1 LSLESRRSTQ
11 LHDPGAELLDRVGG
25 VWSQY
30 GRVILG
36 AVVVA
41 AAIGAG
47 LLLFQ
52 RGQERT
58 RAQASERLAEAT
70 VFFWQGDYPRSLEL
84 ARQVIQQYGSTPS
97 GRDAHRLVG
106 DNAFWTGDYKT
117 AIEEYRAYLSTAS
130 SGGILAD
137 AARRSLAYALETD
150 GQYAEAATT
159 YLGLVGKFDRE
170 SDGEM
175 LLAAGRSHLA
185 AGMTAEAKQDLER
198 LANEFGDTSSAR
210 RGRELL
216 AEIELGFTTA
226 R

>member
-1 LSLESRRSTQ
+1 LSLESRRGTQ

-25 VWSQY
+25 VWSEY

-36 AVVVA
+36 GVVVA
-41 AAIGAG
+41 VAIGAG
-47 LLLFQ
+47 VILFQ

-70 VFFWQGDYPRSLEL
+70 VFFWQGDYARSLEL

-97 GRDAHRLVG
+97 GRDAHRLVA

-117 AIEEYRAYLSTAS
+117 AIEEYRAYLSSA
-130 SGGILAD
+130 GDGILAD

-150 GQYAEAATT
+150 GQDAEAATT

-175 LLAAGRSHLA
+175 LLAAGRSHMA

-198 LANEFGDTSSAR
+198 LVGEFGDTTSAR

-216 AEIELGFTTA
+216 AQIELGLTTA
-226 R
+226 P